1 MKFLKIFQET
11 AKNTSYLLMFQDG
24 AEAWKIIFFYGWSY
38 VFVGYYCNCCFV
50 TYW

>member
-24 AEAWKIIFFYGWSY
+24 AEAWKIIFFYGWVMFSL
-38 VFVGYYCNCCFV
+38 VIIVIV
-50 TYW
+50 VL